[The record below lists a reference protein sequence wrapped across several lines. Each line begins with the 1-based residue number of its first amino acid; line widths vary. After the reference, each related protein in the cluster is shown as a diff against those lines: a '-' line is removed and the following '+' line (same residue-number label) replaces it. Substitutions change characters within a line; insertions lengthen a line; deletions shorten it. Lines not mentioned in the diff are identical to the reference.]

1 MLQAIRDKA
10 TGWVAYIFVGII
22 AVPFAVWGLGEY
34 FGGAGPLIAAEVG
47 DSEITVRAVQDEAR
61 SQRDQLRAMMGGEL
75 PADFD
80 DAAARERALDA
91 LIDRALLDQ
100 AVSRLGLR
108 VGDAAVFREIASIGA
123 FQEEGRFSASRYQQ
137 VLEAQRIGATD
148 FERDVARSLQLA
160 QLEQALSGTTWMAPQ
175 SVRQLDEWSQQ
186 QRRVRLQ
193 GFSARPEAV
202 AEAITDREIEAAYA
216 ERAESLREPARLR
229 VAYLMLD
236 PAVLDDTLEVS
247 DADVREHYELSRARF
262 TEPEYRAVRQILV
275 ADALHDDAQA
285 RARELRSRIDGGED
299 FAEVA
304 REYSDDE
311 VSARRG
317 GQLGEVARGEL
328 SDRLDTVVFSLP
340 VGLVSQPIRVERG
353 FAIVEVTEVTPA
365 SVQPFEQVR
374 DEVAADLRDRRA
386 EQRQIEL
393 LDALIA
399 QTFEHP
405 DSLEPAA
412 AATGLEIRE
421 SDWFAL
427 DSGTG
432 IASHRGVRQA
442 AFSPAVREDGR
453 NSDVIDLPDGRTVVL
468 RVADEQPSRV
478 PPLETVRERLVANLV
493 QENLARL
500 TAEEAA
506 ADRDALLAL
515 DESERAERF
524 ADRSR
529 WTEVGELRRDGDWPF
544 EASHEA
550 LSGISIDARAVDHLR
565 NAVLRM
571 PAPVDDVPTF
581 EIVTLDDG
589 ASVLV
594 ALEAVVSSADGV
606 GTEGFSLLSE
616 RDRFARSL
624 ATVEIEAWLAALR
637 ASTDIRRYPENLE

>member
-175 SVRQLDEWSQQ
+175 SVRQLSEWSQQ

-453 NSDVIDLPDGRTVVL
+453 NSDVIDLPDGQTVVL